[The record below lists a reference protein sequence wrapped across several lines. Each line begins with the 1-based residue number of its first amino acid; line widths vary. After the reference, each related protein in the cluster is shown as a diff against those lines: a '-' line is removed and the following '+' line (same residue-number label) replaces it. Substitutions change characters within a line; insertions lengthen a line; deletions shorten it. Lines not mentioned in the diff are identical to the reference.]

1 MLPIVAQPYQ
11 DICNAFRWDI
21 PEHYNI
27 GVDVCDKWAL
37 REPGRLALIHVG
49 ADGASRNYSFGEIK
63 ESSDRLANLLLSAG
77 ATIGER
83 IGILLPQAPETAMAH
98 VAAYKIGAIAI
109 PLFAL
114 FGAEALEY
122 RLHNSGARVVVTNAA
137 GAAKLAGIRDRLP
150 ALKTVFTI
158 DGAFD
163 GTVDLHQALKHAS
176 SDLTPVRTKADDP
189 AVKIGRAHV

>member
-1 MLPIVAQPYQ
+1 MLPIDPRPYE

-27 GVDVCDKWAL
+27 GIDVCDKWAL
-37 REPGRLALIHVG
+37 REPGKLALIHVG
-49 ADGASRNYSFGEIK
+49 ADGSSRNYSFGEIK
-63 ESSDRLANLLLSAG
+63 ENSDRLANLLRSAG
-77 ATIGER
+77 ATIGDR

-122 RLHNSGARVVVTNAA
+122 RLHISGAGVVVTNPA
-137 GAAKLAGIRDRLP
+137 GTAMSVTLSNGAVINIEAGKTSGSVVVDTPANDSRLC
-150 ALKTVFTI
+150 A
-158 DGAFD
+158 
-163 GTVDLHQALKHAS
+163 
-176 SDLTPVRTKADDP
+176 
-189 AVKIGRAHV
+189 